1 MRCSVMCDQ
10 KINLLNTHLLFD
22 IYCLKWKLDN
32 VLLGF
37 AYAIIMLFMYAK
49 RQMHFETFFKR
60 PRVHVHACLLA
71 QTCVW
76 RWGRYF

>member
-49 RQMHFETFFKR
+49 TQMHF
-60 PRVHVHACLLA
+60 
-71 QTCVW
+71 
-76 RWGRYF
+76 